1 MFSRF
6 LAILVLALS
15 LPLGACAVKPMTDQE
30 RAHQLIQGAQLTYKK
45 FKASKDEPMDE
56 FRKLLPKAQGMIIL
70 PGVVKGGFVLAAEG
84 GSGVLLAKDMAGRW
98 SQPAFYFL
106 ASGSIGLQ
114 LGAQV
119 GDVIVLIFSQDAV
132 KAVIDNQGKLGADLN
147 LVIGTVGAGV
157 EASTTTNAGA
167 DIMAFTQGTGV
178 FAGGALEAAALIKR
192 NDFNQA
198 FYGQAAEPQD
208 IVFGGGIANPAADPL
223 RDLLA
228 AP

>member
-1 MFSRF
+1 MISR
-6 LAILVLALS
+6 LIAVLVLAVS

-30 RAHQLIQGAQLTYKK
+30 RAHQLVQGAQLTYKK

-84 GSGVLLAKDMAGRW
+84 GSGVLLAKDDAGNW

-106 ASGSIGLQ
+106 ASGSVGFQ

-119 GDVIVLIFSQDAV
+119 GDVVVLLFSQDAV
-132 KAVIDNQGKLGADLN
+132 KAIIDNQGKLGADLN
-147 LVIGTVGAGV
+147 LVVGTVGAGV
-157 EASTTTNAGA
+157 EASTTTNVGA
-167 DIMAFTQGTGV
+167 DVMAFTQGTGL

-192 NDFNQA
+192 NDFAKA
-198 FYGQAAEPQD
+198 FYGQMVEPQE
-208 IVFGGGIANPAADPL
+208 IVFGGAVQNPATEPL
-223 RDLLA
+223 RALLA
-228 AP
+228 AQ